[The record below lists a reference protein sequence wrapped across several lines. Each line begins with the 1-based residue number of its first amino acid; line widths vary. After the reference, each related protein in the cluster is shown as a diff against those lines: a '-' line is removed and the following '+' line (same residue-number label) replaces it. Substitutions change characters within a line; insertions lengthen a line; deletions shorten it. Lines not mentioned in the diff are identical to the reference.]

1 MKNIILTVALS
12 LGLLPALTLASSGMN
27 SADRQWHFTVYLD
40 DKAIG
45 YHRFRVTHDAEQQQ
59 VISEARFDV
68 RFWFIN
74 AYEYRHYNRE
84 TWRDGCLIEVDAATD
99 DNGELSQVR
108 ARRDNGQ
115 LNFSRPENKSL
126 EGCVRSFAYWA
137 PQYLDSARLLNTQ
150 TGEYQD
156 VEVVRLGKDDVT
168 VGGQVQQAN
177 RYRIRNEKFSID
189 LWYSDQNQWL
199 ALEST
204 TERGA
209 TLRYRIQ

>member
-1 MKNIILTVALS
+1 MKNVILTVALW
-12 LGLLPALTLASSGMN
+12 LGLFPVFTFASSDMN
-27 SADRQWHFTVYLD
+27 SADREWHFTVYLD
-40 DKAIG
+40 DKEIG
-45 YHRFRVTHDAEQQQ
+45 YHRFSVTRDGEKRR

-74 AYEYRHYNRE
+74 AYKYRHYNRE
-84 TWRDGCLIEVDAATD
+84 IWRNDCLIEVDAATD

-108 ARRDNGQ
+108 ARRDDDQ

-126 EGCVRSFAYWA
+126 AGCIRSFAYWV
-137 PQYLDSARLLNTQ
+137 PQYLDSPRLLNTQ

-156 VEVVRLGKDDVT
+156 VELMPLGKDDVT

-177 RYRIRNEKFSID
+177 RYRIRNEKFRID
-189 LWYSDQNQWL
+189 LWYSDQDQWL

-204 TERGA
+204 TEGGA